1 MQFLRPVFCVIGNL
15 CLALATYSLCRLVF
29 FLLNRPMFPDV
40 AGAPLRRMFL
50 GGVRFDLTAVLYTNL
65 PYFVLA
71 MLPLR
76 LRERCWAQGIQK
88 ALFVTANFAAAV
100 VNLCDTVY
108 FPYTGRRTTA
118 TVFQEFGG
126 ESNLAGIFVH
136 EALSHWYLVLLGLGI
151 LAALILLFRSPKPAK
166 QWGWKGYLVHTLIL
180 LALLYPYVVGIR
192 GGVKVWRP
200 ISLNDANP
208 YCSSPVET
216 GIVLNTPFSLMRTI
230 GDDFPEP
237 VWMGEDEARAVFDPV
252 HEPAEDAQFRPK
264 NVVIFVLE
272 SFSASY
278 SQYLTRWQGK
288 EYEGYMPFLD
298 SLMQEG
304 LTFRHSFAHERQS
317 ICALSAI
324 LAGLPT
330 VKTPYILSPYANDHL
345 EGLVTDLVQNKG
357 YHSSFWHGCPR
368 ASLGIT
374 GFARTLGFQELYNME
389 EFGDDSE
396 FDGLWGIWDE
406 PFLQFFEQGINHLP
420 EPFVTSVF
428 TVSSHHPF
436 HIPPGREEEF
446 PEGRIP
452 MHKCIRYADNALRLF
467 FEKARKEPWYDN
479 TLFVFT
485 GDHCNEADQPEYH
498 VGSMGRY
505 LIPIVFYAPDGSLKG
520 QREGLAQQIDIQPTV
535 FSYLGYD
542 LPYVSFG
549 CDLMTTPD
557 AQTFA
562 FNDVHGIY
570 HYYQNG
576 YLLQFDGERSIGLYD
591 YRESIELKD
600 NLLEAEPAKAAELE
614 GKVKAYLQ
622 QVYNRIIHDRMTD
635 VTPRP

>member
-1 MQFLRPVFCVIGNL
+1 MK
-15 CLALATYSLCRLVF
+15 S
-29 FLLNRPMFPDV
+29 
-40 AGAPLRRMFL
+40 
-50 GGVRFDLTAVLYTNL
+50 
-65 PYFVLA
+65 
-71 MLPLR
+71 
-76 LRERCWAQGIQK
+76 
-88 ALFVTANFAAAV
+88 
-100 VNLCDTVY
+100 
-108 FPYTGRRTTA
+108 
-118 TVFQEFGG
+118 
-126 ESNLAGIFVH
+126 
-136 EALSHWYLVLLGLGI
+136 
-151 LAALILLFRSPKPAK
+151 
-166 QWGWKGYLVHTLIL
+166 
-180 LALLYPYVVGIR
+180 
-192 GGVKVWRP
+192 
-200 ISLNDANP
+200 
-208 YCSSPVET
+208 VE
-216 GIVLNTPFSLMRTI
+216 
-230 GDDFPEP
+230 
-237 VWMGEDEARAVFDPV
+237 
-252 HEPAEDAQFRPK
+252 H
-264 NVVIFVLE
+264 
-272 SFSASY
+272 
-278 SQYLTRWQGK
+278 
-288 EYEGYMPFLD
+288 
-298 SLMQEG
+298 
-304 LTFRHSFAHERQS
+304 
-317 ICALSAI
+317 C
-324 LAGLPT
+324 
-330 VKTPYILSPYANDHL
+330 
-345 EGLVTDLVQNKG
+345 
-357 YHSSFWHGCPR
+357 
-368 ASLGIT
+368 
-374 GFARTLGFQELYNME
+374 
-389 EFGDDSE
+389 
-396 FDGLWGIWDE
+396 
-406 PFLQFFEQGINHLP
+406 
-420 EPFVTSVF
+420 FVTSVF